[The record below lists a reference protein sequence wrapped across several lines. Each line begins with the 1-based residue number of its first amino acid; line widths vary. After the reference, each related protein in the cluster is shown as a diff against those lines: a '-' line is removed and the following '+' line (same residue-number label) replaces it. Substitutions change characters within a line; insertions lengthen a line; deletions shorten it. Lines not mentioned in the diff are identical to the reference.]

1 MDFGTIGG
9 FALNAAKDM
18 YSKGYN
24 IKQYLG
30 LEAPPKKTGVARVGQ
45 YFGDLKDAIRG
56 RGVATHASTGLGSIG
71 SMLGIQGR
79 KLSFGERAKS
89 YLKNVGTA
97 ITGRTEHANQSPYAF
112 VGGILNKFSGK
123 QEVMN
128 KIRSDNKN
136 GQKTKNNQNN
146 QVNNSSQQSSNN
158 TQPAQ
163 SSQSSSQSAQTNN
176 SNNAGAPT
184 APPAPSGSNQPSSPA
199 PPAGNSSDGGGVNNS
214 LDTTLD
220 AVKNNDPNANK
231 MVGDWIQKSNEEHN
245 AVMKQVDEIMNR
257 K

>member
-30 LEAPPKKTGVARVGQ
+30 LEAPPKKTGLARVGQ
-45 YFGDLKDAIRG
+45 YFGDLKDAVRG

-89 YLKNVGTA
+89 YFKNVGTA

-146 QVNNSSQQSSNN
+146 QVNNSSQQSSN
-158 TQPAQ
+158 TQTAQ
-163 SSQSSSQSAQTNN
+163 SSQSSSQSTQTNN
-176 SNNAGAPT
+176 SNNGGAPT

-199 PPAGNSSDGGGVNNS
+199 PPASNSSG
-214 LDTTLD
+214 
-220 AVKNNDPNANK
+220 
-231 MVGDWIQKSNEEHN
+231 E
-245 AVMKQVDEIMNR
+245 
-257 K
+257 